1 VTIEERLQQLED
13 RVSLLTAALYARD
26 VAITSMLDQAL
37 NQVKNFVAEY
47 PDMLKEIDEAVG
59 INLGGHILS
68 ELSAS

>member
-1 VTIEERLQQLED
+1 MTIEERLQQLED